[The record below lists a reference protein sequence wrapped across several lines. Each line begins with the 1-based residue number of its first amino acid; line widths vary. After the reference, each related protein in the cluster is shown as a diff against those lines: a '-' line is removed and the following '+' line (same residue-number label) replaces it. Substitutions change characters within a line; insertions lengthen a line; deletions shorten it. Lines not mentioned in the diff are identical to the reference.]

1 MFLPCTREN
10 DTKKTLSY
18 SNNIMNASTVSI
30 DYYPSPKSTW
40 KSPSSPN
47 IPRSYIPLPAVTSP
61 SNCPQLAKSD
71 QSNKSELKIGLLYA
85 SAPSGVGGTLLL
97 YRVFDSSPEG
107 PE

>member
-1 MFLPCTREN
+1 MHEKLQIFLRFIDSKN
-10 DTKKTLSY
+10 IIDTT
-18 SNNIMNASTVSI
+18 IVSI
-30 DYYPSPKSTW
+30 DYCPSPKSTW

-71 QSNKSELKIGLLYA
+71 QSNKSELNMGLLYA
-85 SAPSGVGGTLLL
+85 SALSGVGGTLLL

-107 PE
+107 LS